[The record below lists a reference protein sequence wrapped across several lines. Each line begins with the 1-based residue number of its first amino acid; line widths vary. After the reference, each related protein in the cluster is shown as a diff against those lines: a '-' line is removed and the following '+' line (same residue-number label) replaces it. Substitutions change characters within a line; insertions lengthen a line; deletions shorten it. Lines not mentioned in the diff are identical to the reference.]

1 MVVHNVCILSPLKD
15 GYILSLVSTPSP
27 FTGLE
32 DTLRHKI
39 NVQIEDFRA
48 AVQHTL
54 GEQFNQYRLPAQNNT
69 QSNNLPE
76 TNTHQ
81 VGES

>member
-1 MVVHNVCILSPLKD
+1 MYSPFLET
-15 GYILSLVSTPSP
+15 GTFLALLLVSIYLYTHTH
-27 FTGLE
+27 TGLE

-54 GEQFNQYRLPAQNNT
+54 GEQFNQYRFSAQSNT
-69 QSNNLPE
+69 QPNKPPE
-76 TNTHQ
+76 ADICQ
-81 VGES
+81 VGAH